1 MASYIL
7 ALDQGTTS
15 SRAILFDQQQNIIG
29 ISQKEFTQH
38 YPREGWVEHDP
49 MEIYSSQYAVMMEVI
64 TQTGVEV
71 SDIKGIGITN
81 QRETTILWDKKT
93 GRPVY
98 NAIVWQCRR
107 TADLVDEL
115 KKKGLGEYI
124 REATGL
130 VPDAYFSA
138 TKIAWILDH
147 IPEGRERARRG
158 EILFGT
164 VDSWLI
170 WKLTG
175 GKAHVTDYTN
185 ASRTMLYNIHTLDWD
200 DRLLEALDIPRCMLP
215 QVMDS
220 SAIYGY
226 TTIQGESV
234 PIAGIA
240 GDQQAALFGQCCF
253 EKGQAKNTYGTGCFL
268 LMNTGETPCV
278 SENGLLTTIAI
289 GLNGKVQYALEGS
302 VFVGGAVIQWLR
314 DEMRFITESKDAEY
328 YAQKVEDTG
337 GVYFVPA
344 FTGLGAPHWD
354 MYARGCIIGI
364 TRGTK
369 REHIIRAAQESIAYQ
384 SYDLVRAME
393 QDTGRRISELK
404 VDGGASRDAFL
415 MQFQAD
421 ILDCEVR
428 RPMIRETT
436 ALGAAYLAG
445 LAVGV
450 WKDRE
455 EIRSLWNCDVTF
467 SSRMEEERRKKL
479 LHGWHKAVWDG
490 ELLSRIK
497 FAVCFALL
505 ALLQDLDTFSLTG
518 ALPLRDQILHTKA
531 ISKELDYS
539 EENLDSFCDQS
550 WKSPS
555 LSCEG
560 FCSMISL
567 LLG

>member
-1 MASYIL
+1 MAQYIL

-15 SRAILFDQQQNIIG
+15 SRAILFDKQQNIIG
-29 ISQKEFTQH
+29 ISQKEFTQN
-38 YPREGWVEHDP
+38 YPKEGWVEHDP

-64 TQTGVEV
+64 AQSGVDV
-71 SDIKGIGITN
+71 KDIKGIGITN
-81 QRETTILWDKKT
+81 QRETTILWDAKT

-107 TADLVDEL
+107 TADRIDQL
-115 KKKGLGEYI
+115 KQQGLEEYI
-124 REATGL
+124 RKTTGL

-147 IPEGRERARRG
+147 VPQGRERAKKG

-170 WKLTG
+170 WKLSG
-175 GKAHVTDYTN
+175 GKVHVTDYTN
-185 ASRTMLYNIHTLDWD
+185 ASRTMLFNINTLSWD
-200 DRLLEALDIPRCMLP
+200 EKLLDALDIPVQMLP
-215 QVMDS
+215 QVKNS
-220 SAIYGY
+220 SEIYAY
-226 TTIQGESV
+226 TTIQGEEI

-253 EKGQAKNTYGTGCFL
+253 EQGQAKNTYGTGCFL
-268 LMNTGETPCV
+268 LMNTGNKPCF
-278 SENGLLTTIAI
+278 SQNGLITTIAI

-302 VFVGGAVIQWLR
+302 VFVGGAVIQWIR
-314 DEMRFITESKDAEY
+314 DEMRFINESKDAEY

-337 GVYFVPA
+337 GVYLVPA

-384 SYDLVRAME
+384 SYDLVKAME
-393 QDTGRRISELK
+393 KDTGVSIRELK

-421 ILDCEVR
+421 VLDCEVR

-450 WKDRE
+450 WKDTD
-455 EIRSLWNCDVTF
+455 EIRKLWNCDTVF
-467 SSRMEEERRKKL
+467 QSQMKAERREKL
-479 LHGWHKAVWDG
+479 LRDWHRAVERSKGWV
-490 ELLSRIK
+490 
-497 FAVCFALL
+497 
-505 ALLQDLDTFSLTG
+505 
-518 ALPLRDQILHTKA
+518 
-531 ISKELDYS
+531 
-539 EENLDSFCDQS
+539 
-550 WKSPS
+550 
-555 LSCEG
+555 
-560 FCSMISL
+560 M
-567 LLG
+567 

>member
-1 MASYIL
+1 MARYIL

-15 SRAILFDQQQNIIG
+15 SRAVLFDDQQNIIG

-38 YPREGWVEHDP
+38 YPKEGWVEHDP

-64 TQTGVEV
+64 AKSGVDIKE
-71 SDIKGIGITN
+71 IKGIGITN
-81 QRETTILWDKKT
+81 QRETTILWDAKT

-107 TADLVDEL
+107 TADIVDRL
-115 KKKGLGEYI
+115 KQQGLSDYI
-124 REATGL
+124 RETTGL
-130 VPDAYFSA
+130 LPDAYFSA
-138 TKIAWILDH
+138 TKICWILDR
-147 IPEGRERARRG
+147 IPDGRERAKKG

-175 GKAHVTDYTN
+175 GKVHVTDYTN
-185 ASRTMLYNIHTLDWD
+185 ASRTMLYNINTLNWD
-200 DRLLEALDIPRCMLP
+200 KKLLEILDIPCQMLP
-215 QVMDS
+215 QVKS
-220 SAIYGY
+220 SSEIYGY
-226 TTIQGESV
+226 TTIQGESI

-253 EKGQAKNTYGTGCFL
+253 EQGQAKNTYGTGCFL
-268 LMNTGETPCV
+268 LMNTGEKPCF
-278 SENGLLTTIAI
+278 SENGLLTTIAVGI
-289 GLNGKVQYALEGS
+289 DGKVQYALEGS
-302 VFVGGAVIQWLR
+302 VFVGGAVIQWIR

-328 YAQKVEDTG
+328 YAKKVDDTA
-337 GVYFVPA
+337 GVYLVPA

-364 TRGTK
+364 TRGTR

-393 QDTGRRISELK
+393 KDTGVSIKELK
-404 VDGGASRDAFL
+404 VDGGASRDSFL

-445 LAVGV
+445 LAVGI
-450 WKDRE
+450 WKDKE

-467 SSRMEEERRKKL
+467 ASQMEEERREKL
-479 LHGWHKAVWDG
+479 LRGWHRAV
-490 ELLSRIK
+490 ER
-497 FAVCFALL
+497 
-505 ALLQDLDTFSLTG
+505 
-518 ALPLRDQILHTKA
+518 
-531 ISKELDYS
+531 
-539 EENLDSFCDQS
+539 
-550 WKSPS
+550 
-555 LSCEG
+555 
-560 FCSMISL
+560 SMGWAES
-567 LLG
+567 